1 MSSSILEKDKT
12 FVINTLA
19 QKNHKTRTQA
29 DFKLAFE
36 IFSKYT
42 EEHPL
47 YVYSDCNRIFYSFK
61 QAIGK
66 DCINLRYDQGVNDF
80 INSGCTHIVVLS
92 TGARSDKQKYR
103 YELMTSRI
111 REGARVKYH
120 TWFIGDWQ

>member
-1 MSSSILEKDKT
+1 MSSSVLERDKT
-12 FVINTLA
+12 FVINMLA
-19 QKNHKTRTQA
+19 QKNHKIRSQA

-42 EEHPL
+42 ETYPL
-47 YVYSDCNRIFYSFK
+47 YVYSDCNRIFYDFK

-66 DCINLRYDQGVNDF
+66 DCINLRYDQGVADF
-80 INSGCTHIVVLS
+80 VNSGCPHIVVLA

-103 YELMTSRI
+103 YELMITRI